1 MLHCLSSLTDDA
13 KQISDLPLFL
23 ATLTVSRKEGV
34 GKGTGSIIESA
45 AVNKTVHS
53 GDWQRLNYGL
63 LLLCKGRLR
72 ERKTKPAVVLG
83 SRVGGGRRTLGGWRR
98 RGEEKK
104 VRKNG
109 IDLTE
114 SSHAFSSSNDL
125 STNLLGDRLGTRLLQ
140 LQVINALRRGDNQQ
154 ASKFLLNLG
163 EVKDYLNPNSFSYIL
178 EYCASKG
185 DPLFAMETWNMME
198 EKDIALNKRNCS
210 FILQAFSKRGYME
223 QAFSLL
229 NSLGENDRVH
239 SSLPMFNLF
248 LSGCWSSKSFNYVN
262 HCLGLMET
270 QLVGKSEVTYWELLK
285 RSLSSVHEIWKDY
298 ARYYNPSAIMLR
310 KFIWS
315 FSRLGD
321 LESANAALKH
331 LVMFARQ
338 GSACLSK
345 SASGQYHSSGLDIPI
360 PSKDKLCEKVL
371 LDNPTSLTHSRKPEI
386 SVGLEASLEVL
397 DMRHNNDNRNLELEK
412 IFDGQSQSDKV
423 DALVSGTLIDQLI
436 SKSGKSKFISEA
448 HEIIDDAVLNNLS
461 FKDKQ
466 EAFCDPRTENMKQ
479 ISKRFSHPLMNLL
492 RWSFNDIIHACAE
505 LNNYQL
511 AEQLFLQMLD
521 IGLKPSKHTY
531 DGFVK
536 SAIAG
541 KGVEYGMKVL
551 KMMEEMNIE
560 PYNDTF
566 AVLSIGYSRNFELD
580 LAEFFADKIS
590 VCLPK
595 YMYTYNSLFAACGIM
610 VTRDNPDM
618 VTENLVSIEV
628 IPLLPFY
635 FHPLTVGEPER
646 AVRLLVKLKKLNMK
660 LNISTYAHMFS
671 LFGTVNAPYEQGNI
685 LSRLDVSKR
694 ISAIEMDMANNGI
707 RHSYTSLK
715 NLIKALGAEGMIEEM
730 LQYLNVAENML
741 WQADGHQ
748 KTDMYNVVLHA
759 LVQAKEF
766 HKAIEVF
773 RGMRLCS
780 FPANV
785 GTYNMMIECCSV
797 LNSFKSACAILS
809 LMIRDGFCPQI
820 LTFTALI
827 KVLLANE
834 DFEGAFSVLDQS
846 RSEGIQPDIQFFNT
860 ILRQAF
866 IKGRIDVI
874 EIIIETMHR
883 DKISPDPSS
892 LWYTF
897 TAYVENEFHSTAME
911 ALQVLSMRMIS
922 EDSEILQ
929 EKRDTFGQLILS
941 EDSDVELQIVQTTF
955 EKSQEFLATALINL
969 RWCAIMG
976 SSISWNPE
984 ESPWAKRL
992 ANLVSS

>member
-1 MLHCLSSLTDDA
+1 MHRCRARITRQSLADF
-13 KQISDLPLFL
+13 SNSCE
-23 ATLTVSRKEGV
+23 VRK
-34 GKGTGSIIESA
+34 
-45 AVNKTVHS
+45 
-53 GDWQRLNYGL
+53 R
-63 LLLCKGRLR
+63 
-72 ERKTKPAVVLG
+72 
-83 SRVGGGRRTLGGWRR
+83 
-98 RGEEKK
+98 

-285 RSLSSVHEIWKDY
+285 LAVLQRSLSSVHEIWKDY

-610 VTRDNPDM
+610 
-618 VTENLVSIEV
+618 
-628 IPLLPFY
+628 
-635 FHPLTVGEPER
+635 GEPER